1 MELIDLME
9 RASFSDQFA
18 PQILRRADGYKV
30 PLICMEPGQQIPPHP
45 GGTGVFY
52 IVSGKG
58 VMTIEGKEVVVEAGN
73 MIFIEEGESRGIKAT
88 ETMTA
93 FAVHVG

>member
-18 PQILRRADGYKV
+18 PQILRRTPGYKV

-58 VMTIEGKEVVVEAGN
+58 IMTIEGKEVVVEAGN